1 MRADGWTS
9 RRAGSHLHVSL
20 RQARLAMKIIVIGG
34 TGLIGSKTVAI
45 LRQGGHDVL
54 AASPQSGI
62 NTITGEGLKE
72 ALVGAQVVIDLA
84 NSPSF
89 EDKAVLEFFETSG
102 RNLLAAEAA
111 ANVRH
116 HVALSIVAI
125 DRTDNGYFRAKVA
138 QEKLIKASG
147 IPYTIVRSTQFLEF
161 LGGIAD
167 SSADGNV
174 VRISPGLFQ
183 PIAADDVAAI
193 VADVALA
200 APRNG
205 IVEIAGPQ
213 RAPFNEI
220 VARYLKAVGDP
231 REVVRDPEARYF
243 GGRVGERSL
252 VPLGE
257 ARLGRIGFDEWLRRS
272 QARA

>member
-1 MRADGWTS
+1 
-9 RRAGSHLHVSL
+9 
-20 RQARLAMKIIVIGG
+20 MKIVIIGG

-45 LRQGGHDVL
+45 LRQRGHEVV
-54 AASPQSGI
+54 AASPNTGV

-72 ALVGAQVVIDLA
+72 AMAGTQVVIDLA

-89 EDKAVLEFFETSG
+89 EDKAVLEFF
-102 RNLLAAEAA
+102 
-111 ANVRH
+111 
-116 HVALSIVAI
+116 
-125 DRTDNGYFRAKVA
+125 RTPDNGYFRAKVA
-138 QEKLIKASG
+138 QENLIEASG
-147 IPYTIVRSTQFLEF
+147 IPYTIIRSTQFLEF
-161 LGGIAD
+161 LGSIAAM
-167 SSADGNV
+167 SAVGNV
-174 VRISPGLFQ
+174 VRLSPGLFQ

-200 APRNG
+200 EPRSS
-205 IVEIAGPQ
+205 IVEIAGPE

-220 VARYLKAVGDP
+220 IARYLNAIGDP
-231 REVVRDPEARYF
+231 REVVSDPEARYS
-243 GGRVGERSL
+243 GGRVEERSL